1 MVVQNRLKCAIEFS
15 LVGSTTTTLED
26 VGHEYRRRSPSGGTV
41 AEDGGGRT
49 IKSWIEG
56 ELAELF
62 ALTEMDGKPAVK
74 FASTKKTLTDAP
86 IGLEEKLKLL
96 SSLRIGTGI
105 AERSDDA
112 EYSFVPTRAWRAF
125 FEDTHDIFV
134 GAKGSGK
141 SQLLKHAF
149 GAGKTE
155 LLDKVR
161 IIHVDAARDQ
171 YLLLPKAALK
181 QLRVRTHIQN
191 MTTAARA
198 QAERKMSAHLS

>member
-86 IGLEEKLKLL
+86 VSLEEKLK
-96 SSLRIGTGI
+96 SSVFLKNRNRDCREIG
-105 AERSDDA
+105 RC
-112 EYSFVPTRAWRAF
+112 
-125 FEDTHDIFV
+125 
-134 GAKGSGK
+134 
-141 SQLLKHAF
+141 
-149 GAGKTE
+149 
-155 LLDKVR
+155 
-161 IIHVDAARDQ
+161 
-171 YLLLPKAALK
+171 
-181 QLRVRTHIQN
+181 
-191 MTTAARA
+191 
-198 QAERKMSAHLS
+198 